1 MAEGVQGVPAAAG
14 KKRGFLQ
21 GVLQFVPLL
30 GTKKE
35 EAEFPASGPVP
46 IHRPSAYYSPGKSS
60 WAEQSRIGW
69 FPHRIKYKGIFDL
82 DGLYKTMALW
92 FKEKRFELHE
102 RLFKSKPPEMEVRW
116 EAERKRT
123 SYVRELVFVHVHMWG
138 DYDVEVIKNGQK
150 KKMANVRM
158 IITITG
164 DVEAPYSDI
173 FGRPRWTASNIERR
187 FQALMFNWVMQRE
200 LAGLY
205 WDQLYYELYSLNNR
219 IKDFLKF
226 GAR

>member
-1 MAEGVQGVPAAAG
+1 MAEGVHGMPAAAG
-14 KKRGFLQ
+14 KKGGFLQ
-21 GVLQFVPLL
+21 GILQVIPLL

-35 EAEFPASGPVP
+35 EADYPARGPVP
-46 IHRPSAYYSPGKSS
+46 VHNPSAYASEKS
-60 WAEQSRIGW
+60 WTEQSRIGW
-69 FPHRIKYKGIFDL
+69 YPHRIKYRGVFDL

-102 RLFKSKPPEMEVRW
+102 RLFKSKPPELEVRW

-123 SYVRELVFVHVHMWG
+123 NYARELVFVHMHMWG

-150 KKMANVRM
+150 KRMVNVRM

-164 DVEAPYSDI
+164 DIEAPYSDI
-173 FGRPRWTASNIERR
+173 FGRPRWNASNIERR
-187 FQALMFNWVMQRE
+187 LHALMFKWVMYRE
-200 LAGLY
+200 LTGLY

-219 IKDFLKF
+219 IKEFLKF

>member
-1 MAEGVQGVPAAAG
+1 MAEGAAHGPPAAAG
-14 KKRGFLQ
+14 AGKKGGFLQ
-21 GVLQFVPLL
+21 GILQVIPLL

-35 EAEFPASGPVP
+35 EAEFPAHGPVP
-46 IHRPSAYYSPGKSS
+46 VHRPSAYPVSNRVGLY
-60 WAEQSRIGW
+60 
-69 FPHRIKYKGIFDL
+69 PHRIKYRGIFDL
-82 DGLYKTMALW
+82 DALYKTMALW

-123 SYVRELVFVHVHMWG
+123 SYIKELVFVHVHMWG

-164 DVEAPYSDI
+164 DIETAYADI
-173 FGRPRWTASNIERR
+173 FGKPRWNASNVERR
-187 FQALMFNWVMQRE
+187 LHALMFNWVMQRE
-200 LAGLY
+200 LGALY
-205 WDQLYYELYSLNNR
+205 WDQLYYEVYSLNNR
-219 IKDFLKF
+219 IKEFLKF